1 MDQSVQSTM
10 GAAMTD
16 NSTEAT
22 KKVENPIGLGILGL
36 GTAGRGAAT
45 AAERGAHT
53 EVVAVCD
60 LLEATASDIAAKHGA
75 KGYTDVRQLCEDPAV
90 EAVYISTPT
99 YLHLA
104 NALQLATAGKHLLV
118 EKPVVKDGAEGE
130 ALERLAQDFGVQIMA
145 VNTRGR
151 DAPVRAMARV
161 VASGAIGKVLALT
174 NITYTNW
181 VLRPRFPYELLT
193 ALGGGVT
200 FRQAPH
206 QVEIARTI
214 INAPVLAV
222 TAIAGSSP
230 VPVKTVGNY
239 SALVEFE
246 GGISA
251 TLVYNGYGYFDTAE
265 LTYGFGEGGRPIDPE
280 ASARL
285 RAAQSWS
292 LDKYGESGLAVRDRG
307 RSEAAASGAAPTRRW
322 SFVGLTVVS
331 GEQGDLRQS
340 EQGVTVY
347 DEHGQHEEDCSAETG
362 GLEVDF
368 TEMYGALRLGEA
380 LAHDAHWGATT
391 VRICEAIWTSHREQR
406 RVTL

>member
-1 MDQSVQSTM
+1 
-10 GAAMTD
+10 MTD
-16 NSTEAT
+16 T
-22 KKVENPIGLGILGL
+22 KAENAIGLGILGL
-36 GTAGRGAAT
+36 GTAGRGAAA
-45 AAERGAHT
+45 AAERSAHT
-53 EVVAVCD
+53 HVVAVCD
-60 LLEATASDIAAKHGA
+60 VLESTASDIGAKHGA
-75 KGYTDVRQLCEDPAV
+75 KAYTDIRQLCEDPAV
-90 EAVYISTPT
+90 EGVYISTPT

-104 NALQLATAGKHLLV
+104 NALQLAAAGKHLLV

-130 ALERLAQDFGVQIMA
+130 ALELLASEFGVQVMA

-161 VASGAIGKVLALT
+161 VASGAIGKVLSLT
-174 NITYTNW
+174 NIQHTNW

-230 VPVKTVGNY
+230 VPVNTVGNY
-239 SALVEFE
+239 SALVEFA

-265 LTYGFGEGGRPIDPE
+265 LTFGFGEGGRPIDRG

-285 RAAQSWS
+285 RAAHSWS
-292 LDKYGESGLAVRDRG
+292 LDKYGESGLAVRDRRPAEPQAG
-307 RSEAAASGAAPTRRW
+307 GAAPPRRW

-347 DEHGQHEEDCSAETG
+347 DANGQHEEDCSNETG
-362 GLEVDF
+362 GLAVDF
-368 TEMYGALRLGEA
+368 AEMYGALRLGKA
-380 LAHDAHWGATT
+380 LDHDAHWGATT

-406 RVTL
+406 RVSL